1 MIFVRTP
8 ITYWVNEKGLGTGT
22 ITVQITV
29 TINMIHILD
38 IWKHTMAAVIYW
50 KEVNVSIILVL
61 PVPVPTYSGLEKL
74 NSASKETVL

>member
-29 TINMIHILD
+29 TINMSHILD
-38 IWKHTMAAVIYW
+38 I
-50 KEVNVSIILVL
+50 
-61 PVPVPTYSGLEKL
+61 
-74 NSASKETVL
+74 